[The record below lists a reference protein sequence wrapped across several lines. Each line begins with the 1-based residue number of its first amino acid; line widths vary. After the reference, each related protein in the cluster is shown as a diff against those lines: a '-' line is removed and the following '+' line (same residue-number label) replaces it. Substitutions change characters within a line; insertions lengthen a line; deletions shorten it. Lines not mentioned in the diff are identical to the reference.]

1 LSIAGVVLAAGGS
14 RRMGTPKQLLVDEH
28 GEMLVHRAARQL
40 LDAGCAPVV
49 VVLGALPEAVGAAVA
64 DLDVR
69 LLQNDRWDEGLGTS
83 IRAAITFLVA
93 ADPQGNGRAAV
104 IVACDMPSVSTQHVR
119 ALADRS
125 EGGVRR
131 VASAYEE
138 AYANVGEKGQAVL
151 GIPAVLPKADWAV
164 LLELAGDRGARDIFS
179 SQDTLS
185 VFLRL
190 GHFDLDTPEDVAR
203 WRSTHPPPPHP
214 PHPMS
219 SVAARALADLD
230 HEIDGTRRML
240 ERVPADHLD
249 FAPHPK
255 SWPLQKLANHLTDF
269 GMWGEMTLT
278 TEFLDFAQPMPPGP
292 PAPTTAAGFV
302 AQFDERMARF
312 KAVLSTATD
321 EQLMGTWT
329 MKNGDTVL
337 MAMPRVAVIR
347 NMVISHMIHHRAQL
361 TMYYR
366 LLDVP
371 VPGLYG
377 PSADEPAMM

>member
-1 LSIAGVVLAAGGS
+1 MNTAGVVLAAGAS
-14 RRMGTPKQLLVDEH
+14 RRMGAPKQLLVDEH
-28 GEMLVHRAARQL
+28 GETLIHRAARQL
-40 LDAGCAPVV
+40 LDADCSPVV
-49 VVLGALPEAVGAAVA
+49 VVLGAAPETIGAALD
-64 DLDVR
+64 DLDVHV
-69 LLQNDRWDEGLGTS
+69 LQNDQWEEGLGSS
-83 IRAAITFLVA
+83 IRCAIGALAKSDPDKRAGAALV
-93 ADPQGNGRAAV
+93 
-104 IVACDMPSVSTQHVR
+104 VACDMPSVTTAHLRELLDQSQ
-119 ALADRS
+119 AGA
-125 EGGVRR
+125 RR
-131 VASAYEE
+131 VGSAY
-138 AYANVGEKGQAVL
+138 AGNDGRAVL
-151 GIPAVLPKADWAV
+151 GIPAVLPQADWAV
-164 LLELAGDRGARDIFS
+164 LLGLSGDRGARDLFL
-179 SQDTLS
+179 QPDTLS
-185 VFLRL
+185 VFLRS
-190 GHFDLDTPEDVAR
+190 GNFDLDTPEDVAR
-203 WRSTHPPPPHP
+203 WRGMHPPPTHP

-230 HEIDGTRRML
+230 HEINGTRRML

-249 FAPHPK
+249 FTPHPK

-312 KAVLSTATD
+312 KAVLATATD

-337 MAMPRVAVIR
+337 MAMSRVAVIR

-377 PSADEPAMM
+377 PSADEPGMM